1 MSDSRTGTPNSMD
14 PWSYRVHGS
23 NLNDGRWGALGV
35 VVGAP
40 DGVLLLLALVMVV
53 LQVLMLLL

>member
-1 MSDSRTGTPNSMD
+1 MAS
-14 PWSYRVHGS
+14 
-23 NLNDGRWGALGV
+23 V

-40 DGVLLLLALVMVV
+40 DGVLLLALVMVV